1 MSHDPLQPA
10 NQALDQLL
18 RRPDIW
24 RGHAHHFSA
33 GGTAGASTGYAELD
47 GALLH
52 RGWPYGALTEI
63 CQATYQA
70 EFTLLSPGILLSPG
84 YVVLLNPPSQ
94 PFVHA
99 LIQRGIDL
107 DRLVVVEAASRSE
120 FLGCY
125 TELARASSCSTVV
138 GWQPREAMTYTDVR
152 RCALAVDGSNGL
164 YWLVRPS
171 TVQQQSSPAGLRL
184 FSKLTP
190 DGLEVTVFKQKGW
203 LKQSG
208 RPIVLPLP
216 AEWREFTRPG
226 SFEVEQP
233 SAAARIAQ
241 GSAERTP

>member
-1 MSHDPLQPA
+1 MSHDPLQPTD
-10 NQALDQLL
+10 QALDQLL

-24 RGHAHHFSA
+24 RGHAHHF
-33 GGTAGASTGYAELD
+33 GGDWALSVSTGYAELD

-52 RGWPYGALTEI
+52 RGWPCGALVEI
-63 CQATYQA
+63 CQDTYQA
-70 EFTLLSPGILLSPG
+70 EFALLSPGILASPG
-84 YVVLLNPPSQ
+84 FVVLLNPPSQ

-107 DRLVVVEAASRSE
+107 DRLVVVESSSRSE

-125 TELARASSCSTVV
+125 TELARAASCSAVV
-138 GWQPREAMTYTDVR
+138 GWQPRESLTYTDVR
-152 RCALAVDGSNGL
+152 RCALSLDGNKGL

-171 TVQQQSSPAGLRL
+171 TVQQQSSPTGLRM
-184 FSKLTP
+184 FCKLTP

-216 AEWREFTRPG
+216 AEWREFSPPG
-226 SFEVEQP
+226 AIEVEQP
-233 SAAARIAQ
+233 SAAEGPAKGPVQR
-241 GSAERTP
+241 PP